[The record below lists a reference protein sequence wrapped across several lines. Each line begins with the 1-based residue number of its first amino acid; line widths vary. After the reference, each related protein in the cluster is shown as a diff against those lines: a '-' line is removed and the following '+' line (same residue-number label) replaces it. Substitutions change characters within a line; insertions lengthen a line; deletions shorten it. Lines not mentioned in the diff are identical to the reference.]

1 MRGPQFDSSEDGKDA
16 LATVHG
22 INTAL
27 IDKLFD
33 KIDEVAPKLLEEYD
47 VEDKVDIDVVREYLK
62 IAVCEDIAWMTDQ
75 GVWDGD
81 EDVERIVTEMD
92 EYAEA
97 NTKMMVGRVASRHRD
112 MMRLSGA
119 IMQETFSSE

>member
-1 MRGPQFDSSEDGKDA
+1 VRGPKFNTSEDGKDA

-22 INTAL
+22 INGAL

-33 KIDEVAPKLLEEYD
+33 KTDEVAPKLLEKYG
-47 VEDKVDIDVVREYLK
+47 VEDEVDTNVVREYLK
-62 IAVCEDIAWMTDQ
+62 IAFCEDIAWMADQ
-75 GVWDGD
+75 GVWDGN

>member
-47 VEDKVDIDVVREYLK
+47 VEDKVPR
-62 IAVCEDIAWMTDQ
+62 
-75 GVWDGD
+75 
-81 EDVERIVTEMD
+81 
-92 EYAEA
+92 
-97 NTKMMVGRVASRHRD
+97 
-112 MMRLSGA
+112 
-119 IMQETFSSE
+119 